1 MNFTSSPARIV
12 LRKATSRPEE

>member
-12 LRKATSRPEE
+12 LRKAKSRPEE